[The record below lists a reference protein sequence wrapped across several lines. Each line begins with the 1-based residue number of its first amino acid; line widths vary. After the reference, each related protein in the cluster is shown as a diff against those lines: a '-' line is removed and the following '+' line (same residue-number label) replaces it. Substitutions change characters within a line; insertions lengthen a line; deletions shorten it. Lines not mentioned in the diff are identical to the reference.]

1 MVAVSLKK
9 KKKNFFFFF
18 FFYFFFFFFFFFF
31 FKQKTAYEIVVRD
44 WSSDVCSSDLMD
56 HTVPTLP
63 HSALQCEGSGAL
75 ESAMYVPT
83 ALLQDR
89 KSVV

>member
-1 MVAVSLKK
+1 
-9 KKKNFFFFF
+9 
-18 FFYFFFFFFFFFF
+18 
-31 FKQKTAYEIVVRD
+31 
-44 WSSDVCSSDLMD
+44 MD

-83 ALLQDR
+83 ALLQRQVTAYHLKIDTTNVR
-89 KSVV
+89 MTGHLWEATDSRLHHCSAWTLLPDV